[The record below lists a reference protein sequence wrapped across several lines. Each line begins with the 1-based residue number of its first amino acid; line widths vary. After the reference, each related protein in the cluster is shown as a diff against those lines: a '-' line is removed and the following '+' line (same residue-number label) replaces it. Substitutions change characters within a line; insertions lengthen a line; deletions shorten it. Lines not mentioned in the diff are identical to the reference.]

1 MVWSRFIIYPDHAYT
16 VYRCRC
22 PDTQSDVAIA
32 GLKHAQQ
39 TLQRQIRDAEQT
51 IVRKMEEVRG
61 YVRKNAKNIAVIHL
75 KQVKQLEK
83 QLLQRS
89 DMLGNLDTLMMHI
102 GM

>member
-1 MVWSRFIIYPDHAYT
+1 
-16 VYRCRC
+16 
-22 PDTQSDVAIA
+22 
-32 GLKHAQQ
+32 
-39 TLQRQIRDAEQT
+39 
-51 IVRKMEEVRG
+51 
-61 YVRKNAKNIAVIHL
+61 VRKNAKNIAVIHL